1 MVLPTSI
8 PPTIP
13 ALLEAYYLDMRVKN
27 WAESTVQRRRHC
39 MRRFVNWLLDRSIE
53 SVVDIT
59 PEIIDAYQRS
69 LYHVGNLRTRA
80 SLRSATQASYL
91 TAIAHWLHWTAV
103 KKFIP
108 FNPALGLELPKEEHR
123 LPGNY
128 LGIDEVERLIN
139 QADVKTMRGIRNRAI
154 MEVLYSS
161 AIRRGELLNLSLVDI
176 DRPRRL
182 LAIRQGKGNKDRV
195 VPIGVRALEW
205 MEKYIADV
213 RPWLAAGNE
222 TRHSRPTPEPSD
234 KVFLGDAGRPM
245 QPSFLSLMVRKYL
258 TKAGITKPGSCH
270 VLRHTAATLMLEN
283 GADLRSLQTL
293 LGHANLN
300 TTQIYTHITI
310 NRLRAVHDATHPA
323 KPDTKPIR

>member
-1 MVLPTSI
+1 MELPLSI
-8 PPTIP
+8 PPSIP
-13 ALLEAYYLDMRVKN
+13 ALLEAYYLDMRVKK
-27 WAESTVQRRRHC
+27 WAKSTVQRRRDC
-39 MRRFVNWLLDRSIE
+39 LRRFVNWLQDRSIE
-53 SVVDIT
+53 SVVEIT
-59 PEIIDAYQRS
+59 PEILDAYQRS
-69 LYHVGNLRTRA
+69 LYQVGNLRTRA
-80 SLRSATQASYL
+80 SLRRATQASYL

-103 KKFIP
+103 KKYIP
-108 FNPALGLELPKEEHR
+108 FNPAVGLELPKEEQR

-139 QADVKTMRGIRNRAI
+139 QADVKTKRGIRNRAI

-205 MEKYIADV
+205 MDKYISDV
-213 RPWLAAGNE
+213 RPWLAAGKE
-222 TRHSRPTPEPSD
+222 TRHRRPAPEPSD
-234 KVFLGDAGRPM
+234 KVFLGDAGLPM

-300 TTQIYTHITI
+300 TTQIYTHVTI

-323 KPDTKPIR
+323 KPDTKPIE